1 MAWLIKEKNVR
12 PSSMVVVTF
21 TNKAAKEMKE
31 RLEDPGLLGGS
42 RTNLLRMGTFHSF
55 CCRMLQRHL
64 DWTPLKKGFGIADAT
79 KSKHLV
85 ELVFK
90 ELKPQLSKFG
100 QTKKPGTVTA
110 SL

>member
-1 MAWLIKEKNVR
+1 
-12 PSSMVVVTF
+12 MVVVTF

-31 RLEDPGLLGGS
+31 RLDDPGLLGP
-42 RTNLLRMGTFHSF
+42 RTNQLRMGTFHSF

-64 DWTPLKKGFGIADAT
+64 DWTPLKKGFGIADTT

-90 ELKPQLSKFG
+90 ELKPKLTAIG
-100 QTKKPGTVTA
+100 QAKRPGRVTA
-110 SL
+110 SLISFTTFNHFI